1 MENLNSINNKLE
13 IAKELFSNT
22 KNINFKNFIGEY
34 INNFDEIQ
42 NKNNKELETLGLF
55 KYIYFD
61 RCLEYI
67 VNSNFNIIEWCLWEI
82 PLSNIYTFF
91 NANRKE
97 YFDLIV
103 YNDNVNPQYLDKN
116 YNTSDTISI
125 QEAIEKYIN

>member
-1 MENLNSINNKLE
+1 MENLNSINNKLK

-22 KNINFKNFIGEY
+22 QNISFKKFIKEY

-82 PLSNIYTFF
+82 PLSKKSI
-91 NANRKE
+91 
-97 YFDLIV
+97 LI
-103 YNDNVNPQYLDKN
+103 
-116 YNTSDTISI
+116 
-125 QEAIEKYIN
+125 